1 MFKERHSLNVGECPW
16 SRRIFSK
23 SETRWRFNGTT
34 IPNRTSHSS
43 FFVARVLAP
52 VAAANRMCS
61 VTSHDPKLA
70 IPVRVFS
77 SIAWISLAVTLCNRG
92 GTMATTPAFIVLAI
106 CEDCP
111 PRQKRNERLAIKF
124 QQFAIIKGVEA
135 VVSSTKP
142 KEVKCL
148 TKISE
153 LRPTP
158 PPLHRKAR

>member
-70 IPVRVFS
+70 IPATVFS
-77 SIAWISLAVTLCNRG
+77 SSAWILLAVTLCNRG
-92 GTMATTPAFIVLAI
+92 GAMATIPAFIVLTI
-106 CEDCP
+106 CAAYLRARRRNKIVATKQVTRFTRVAHGRLRSTCLAK
-111 PRQKRNERLAIKF
+111 KRTIA
-124 QQFAIIKGVEA
+124 
-135 VVSSTKP
+135 
-142 KEVKCL
+142 
-148 TKISE
+148 
-153 LRPTP
+153 RPTI
-158 PPLHRKAR
+158 RT